1 LKRLLYVAF
10 FLQAGLFLI
19 LVPWFGFW
27 ERNYFAGWIPVLRE
41 VLTNNFVRGA
51 VSGVG
56 FVNVGAG
63 LADLAKLISAGRVV
77 NSIGASGEGSI
88 GSGLANEE

>member
-1 LKRLLYVAF
+1 MRRLFHVAY

-19 LVPWFGFW
+19 VVPWLAFW
-27 ERNYFAGWIPVLRE
+27 DQNYLAGWIPMLRE

-51 VSGVG
+51 VSGLG
-56 FVNVGAG
+56 FVNLGAG
-63 LADLAKLISAGRVV
+63 LADLAKLLSAGPVV
-77 NSIGASGEGSI
+77 NSIGASGAGSI